1 MECLDGYE
9 PDGYEPDGY
18 EPDGQSGVFGVVYYV
33 DPEPE
38 LAMGYG
44 GGGGCAASAGELG
57 ELGEMQGVG
66 EGGGGFVLR
75 SVGTPDAGMG
85 VLLQ

>member
-9 PDGYEPDGY
+9 PDGCEPGGYEPDGY
-18 EPDGQSGVFGVVYYV
+18 EPDRQGGVVGVVYYAN
-33 DPEPE
+33 PEPE
-38 LAMGYG
+38 NVMGYG

-57 ELGEMQGVG
+57 GLQGD
-66 EGGGGFVLR
+66 GGGGFVLR